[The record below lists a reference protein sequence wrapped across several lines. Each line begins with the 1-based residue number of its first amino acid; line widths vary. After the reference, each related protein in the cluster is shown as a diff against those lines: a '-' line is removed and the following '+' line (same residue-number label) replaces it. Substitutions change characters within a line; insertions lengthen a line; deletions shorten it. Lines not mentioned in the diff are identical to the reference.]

1 LNQKDSRLF
10 GSLFFAANNKVGL
23 TYNKVMPELPEV
35 ETIRRILVNGKEA
48 TPSILGQ
55 IVSGASLFWPKTL
68 ATINLEDLRKTLAG
82 KEIIGLNRRGKFLL
96 IDLKENHLVIHLRMS
111 GDLRMA
117 EGLGTA
123 RETNPILPH
132 DRFYLHFE
140 SGFGLAFNDTR
151 KFGRVWFVAD
161 PHDLLRK
168 LGPDP
173 FASELTNAVFYTMLQ
188 DKNRK
193 IKSLLLDQSFLAGIG
208 NIYSDEALFGS
219 KINPKRSSKTLT
231 QTEAALLLEKIR
243 ESLQLG
249 IDHNGASIDWVYRGG
264 EFQNYFQVYQRKGQP
279 CPVCGTLIVRTTV
292 SQRGTHYCPHCQ
304 TLEKKDV

>member
-1 LNQKDSRLF
+1 
-10 GSLFFAANNKVGL
+10 
-23 TYNKVMPELPEV
+23 MPELPEV
-35 ETIRRILVNGKEA
+35 ETIRRILVNGDEA

-55 IVSGASLFWPKTL
+55 VVKGASLFWPKTL
-68 ATINLEDLRKTLAG
+68 ATANLQDLREKLADQV
-82 KEIIGLNRRGKFLL
+82 ILNLNRRGKFLL
-96 IDLKENHLVIHLRMS
+96 IGLKEDYLVIHLRMS

-117 EGLGTA
+117 THLGA
-123 RETNPILPH
+123 PRETEPILPH
-132 DRFYLHFE
+132 DRFYVHFE
-140 SGFGLAFNDTR
+140 SGYGLAFNDTR
-151 KFGRVWFVAD
+151 KFGRVWLLAD
-161 PHDLLRK
+161 PNELLQK

-173 FASELTNAVFYTMLQ
+173 FSPELTDPAFYDLLQ
-188 DKNRK
+188 NKNRQ

-208 NIYSDEALFGS
+208 NIYSDEALFSS
-219 KINPKRSSKTLT
+219 KINPKRSSQSLT
-231 QTEAALLLEKIR
+231 RGEAALLLEKIK

-304 TLEKKDV
+304 SIGKKDV